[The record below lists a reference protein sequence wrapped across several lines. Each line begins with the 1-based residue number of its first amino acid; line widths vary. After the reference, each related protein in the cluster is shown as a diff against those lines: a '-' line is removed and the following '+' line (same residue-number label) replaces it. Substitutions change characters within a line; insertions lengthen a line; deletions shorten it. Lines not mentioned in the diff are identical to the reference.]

1 MLRSIG
7 SRETSGK
14 IRRISPL
21 QHKRKRCGVTH
32 FTELHRTLHKNFPI
46 RRSVS
51 GVNGLPEL
59 GVSVLHGKN
68 TSLRQA
74 PDLAIM
80 GKNIR
85 KGAHLCFSIFLPSPR
100 YPSLISR
107 AAMGRPWSANLKM
120 AKARSCSS
128 PFPWAAPSAPMSTRA
143 ASR

>member
-7 SRETSGK
+7 GRETLGK
-14 IRRISPL
+14 SPGFPLCSIRE
-21 QHKRKRCGVTH
+21 KRCGVTH

-80 GKNIR
+80 GKTSEKELTYVSRFFFHLRGIR
-85 KGAHLCFSIFLPSPR
+85 PSFQ
-100 YPSLISR
+100 
-107 AAMGRPWSANLKM
+107 GRPWAG
-120 AKARSCSS
+120 
-128 PFPWAAPSAPMSTRA
+128 PGPQI
-143 ASR
+143 